1 MEDRGPER
9 LCQAEKIIMDK
20 NKEYIKTTIRIP
32 KETWNAI
39 RQLQKKRQVRSIQHA
54 VELGLQ
60 WVVATAKKRQENK
73 LNDTNNGDK

>member
-1 MEDRGPER
+1 MYV
-9 LCQAEKIIMDK
+9 DK